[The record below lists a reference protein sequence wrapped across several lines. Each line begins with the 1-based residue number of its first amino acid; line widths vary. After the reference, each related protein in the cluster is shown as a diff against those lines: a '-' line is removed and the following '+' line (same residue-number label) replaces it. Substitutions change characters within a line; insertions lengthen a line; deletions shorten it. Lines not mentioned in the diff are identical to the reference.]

1 MTSTLTPPE
10 RGARE
15 HMTVTVAVELEHLV
29 AVRLRR
35 AAAVRDVPV
44 KRLINNLLDTIA
56 TDHLIDAVLD
66 DGEPS

>member
-1 MTSTLTPPE
+1 
-10 RGARE
+10 
-15 HMTVTVAVELEHLV
+15 VAVELEHLV

-44 KRLINNLLDTIA
+44 KRLINNLLDVIA
-56 TDHLIDAVLD
+56 SDQLVDAVLD